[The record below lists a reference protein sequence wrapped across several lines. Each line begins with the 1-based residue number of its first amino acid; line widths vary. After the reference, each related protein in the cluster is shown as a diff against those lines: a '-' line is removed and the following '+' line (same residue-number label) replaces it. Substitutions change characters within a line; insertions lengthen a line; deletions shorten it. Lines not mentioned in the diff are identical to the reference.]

1 MSSCIGLVIS
11 SMIKIAKVSVYMCVL
26 LFLQHLY
33 VVTFVLCAEKVWK
46 VARYTSAA
54 PTYFTSKDHY
64 VDGGLLV
71 NNPSLHGLT
80 TIQTHLRSTGQ
91 SEGVSLVVSVGTG
104 INPARE
110 YGNLEIT
117 NVLDYFIR
125 NKKFLEF
132 MVDVVS
138 H

>member
-1 MSSCIGLVIS
+1 MH
-11 SMIKIAKVSVYMCVL
+11 
-26 LFLQHLY
+26 FY
-33 VVTFVLCAEKVWK
+33 VVLNFVLCAEKVFD

-54 PTYFTSKDHY
+54 PTYFTSKDNY

-80 TIQTHLRSTGQ
+80 TIQTHLCSTGQ
-91 SEGVSLVVSVGTG
+91 REGVSLVVSVGTG
-104 INPARE
+104 INPERE

-117 NVLDYFIR
+117 NVVDYFVK
-125 NKKFLEF
+125 NKKFMEF
-132 MVDVVS
+132 LVDVVS